1 MEFEPKTLLV
11 NIRWDL
17 DLAASHFP
25 AATLTTLKGAV
36 SDCLGVTQNRPVATK
51 ETSDNRALSF
61 YSLSLSLSLSLRVVR
76 LSGQS

>member
-1 MEFEPKTLLV
+1 MEFEPKAFQLTSV
-11 NIRWDL
+11 GHL

-25 AATLTTLKGAV
+25 AATLTTLKGAA

-61 YSLSLSLSLSLRVVR
+61 YSLSRSSAFIRPISAR
-76 LSGQS
+76 